1 MAQIKD
7 MTILDLG
14 LRDYEEVWRLQKE
27 FVARRRA
34 GEIPDTVIL
43 VEHPPVFTI
52 GRQPDAEASG
62 YLSPG
67 PSPKEG
73 GEFPFP
79 LGKGLGVRSAC
90 FSTLPS
96 AEPADSSVGLVVVE
110 RGGGI
115 TFHGP
120 GQLVGY
126 PIVDLRGRGRNIH
139 RFLRDLEEV
148 LIRTLRDFSLDA
160 QRRPGL
166 TGVWVGPKKIASI
179 GIAVRH
185 WVSYHGFA
193 LNVSVDL
200 RYFRMI
206 RPCGLDGTVITSM
219 SELLGREISLAEV
232 KPALVEHW
240 AELFSSE
247 DHAPSVASATLE
259 Y

>member
-1 MAQIKD
+1 

-14 LRDYEEVWRLQKE
+14 LREYNEVWRLQKE
-27 FVARRRA
+27 LVVRRRV
-34 GEIPDTVIL
+34 GEIPDTLIL
-43 VEHPPVFTI
+43 VEHPPVFTV
-52 GRQPDAEASG
+52 GRQA
-62 YLSPG
+62 SPG
-67 PSPKEG
+67 PFIFAGEAGEG
-73 GEFPFP
+73 
-79 LGKGLGVRSAC
+79 VQSRRS
-90 FSTLPS
+90 
-96 AEPADSSVGLVVVE
+96 LVAVE

-126 PIVDLRGRGRNIH
+126 PIVDLKSRGRDLH

-179 GIAVRH
+179 GIAVRQ

-206 RPCGLDGTVITSM
+206 RPCGLDGDVITSM
-219 SELLGREISLAEV
+219 SELLNREVSVAEV
-232 KPALVEHW
+232 KPALVRRW
-240 AELFSSE
+240 QELFTLTPV
-247 DHAPSVASATLE
+247 PSPL
-259 Y
+259 

>member
-1 MAQIKD
+1 VNC
-7 MTILDLG
+7 L
-14 LRDYEEVWRLQKE
+14 
-27 FVARRRA
+27 
-34 GEIPDTVIL
+34 
-43 VEHPPVFTI
+43 
-52 GRQPDAEASG
+52 
-62 YLSPG
+62 
-67 PSPKEG
+67 
-73 GEFPFP
+73 
-79 LGKGLGVRSAC
+79 
-90 FSTLPS
+90 
-96 AEPADSSVGLVVVE
+96 VVE

-126 PIVDLRGRGRNIH
+126 PIVDLRGRGRDIH

-166 TGVWVGPKKIASI
+166 TGVWVGQKKIASI

-206 RPCGLDGTVITSM
+206 RPCGLDGTVMTSM
-219 SELLGREISLAEV
+219 SELLGREISLDEV

-247 DHAPSVASATLE
+247 DHALNVASATLE

>member
-1 MAQIKD
+1 

-62 YLSPG
+62 DLSPG

-96 AEPADSSVGLVVVE
+96 AEPADSS
-110 RGGGI
+110 
-115 TFHGP
+115 
-120 GQLVGY
+120 
-126 PIVDLRGRGRNIH
+126 
-139 RFLRDLEEV
+139 
-148 LIRTLRDFSLDA
+148 
-160 QRRPGL
+160 
-166 TGVWVGPKKIASI
+166 
-179 GIAVRH
+179 
-185 WVSYHGFA
+185 
-193 LNVSVDL
+193 
-200 RYFRMI
+200 
-206 RPCGLDGTVITSM
+206 
-219 SELLGREISLAEV
+219 AEV
-232 KPALVEHW
+232 KGFHERAAQTTGVYIAHGH
-240 AELFSSE
+240 ELLTMLLSR
-247 DHAPSVASATLE
+247 

>member
-52 GRQPDAEASG
+52 GRLTVHSSQLDSFQ
-62 YLSPG
+62 LSIE
-67 PSPKEG
+67 K
-73 GEFPFP
+73 
-79 LGKGLGVRSAC
+79 LRTVNCQTVNCL
-90 FSTLPS
+90 
-96 AEPADSSVGLVVVE
+96 VVE

-126 PIVDLRGRGRNIH
+126 PIVDLRGRGRDIH

-166 TGVWVGPKKIASI
+166 TGVWVGQKKIASI

-247 DHAPSVASATLE
+247 DHAPNVASATLE

>member
-27 FVARRRA
+27 LVARRRA

-52 GRQPDAEASG
+52 GRQASPRPYSFAGEA
-62 YLSPG
+62 
-67 PSPKEG
+67 
-73 GEFPFP
+73 GEDEWSR
-79 LGKGLGVRSAC
+79 RS
-90 FSTLPS
+90 
-96 AEPADSSVGLVVVE
+96 LVVVE

-126 PIVDLRGRGRNIH
+126 PIVDLRGRGRDIH

-166 TGVWVGPKKIASI
+166 TGVWVGQKKIASI

-206 RPCGLDGTVITSM
+206 RPCGLDGTVMTSM

-232 KPALVEHW
+232 KPALVRRWQEVFT
-240 AELFSSE
+240 LTPV
-247 DHAPSVASATLE
+247 PSPL
-259 Y
+259 

>member
-1 MAQIKD
+1 VAQIKD

-27 FVARRRA
+27 LVVRRRA
-34 GEIPDTVIL
+34 GEILDTLIL
-43 VEHPPVFTI
+43 VEHPPVFTV
-52 GRQPDAEASG
+52 GRQAP
-62 YLSPG
+62 PG
-67 PSPKEG
+67 PFIFAGEAGEG
-73 GEFPFP
+73 VQSRRS
-79 LGKGLGVRSAC
+79 LGRS
-90 FSTLPS
+90 
-96 AEPADSSVGLVVVE
+96 LVAVE

-126 PIVDLRGRGRNIH
+126 PIIDLKSRGRDLH

-179 GIAVRH
+179 GIAVRQ

-193 LNVSVDL
+193 LNVFVDL

-206 RPCGLDGTVITSM
+206 RPCGLDGAVMTSM

-232 KPALVEHW
+232 KPALVRRWQEV
-240 AELFSSE
+240 FRPSPP
-247 DHAPSVASATLE
+247 APLPWLTHGRGVPAGAG
-259 Y
+259 

>member
-1 MAQIKD
+1 

-34 GEIPDTVIL
+34 GEIPDTLIL
-43 VEHPPVFTI
+43 VEHPPVFTV
-52 GRQPDAEASG
+52 GRHQTSSGLFAFAGEA
-62 YLSPG
+62 
-67 PSPKEG
+67 
-73 GEFPFP
+73 GEDEWSR
-79 LGKGLGVRSAC
+79 RS
-90 FSTLPS
+90 
-96 AEPADSSVGLVVVE
+96 LVVVE

-126 PIVDLRGRGRNIH
+126 PIVDLRGRGRDIH

-166 TGVWVGPKKIASI
+166 TGVWVGQKKIASI

-232 KPALVEHW
+232 KPALVRRWQEVFT
-240 AELFSSE
+240 LTPV
-247 DHAPSVASATLE
+247 PSPL
-259 Y
+259 

>member
-1 MAQIKD
+1 

-27 FVARRRA
+27 LVARRRA

-52 GRQPDAEASG
+52 GRLTVHSSQLDSFQ
-62 YLSPG
+62 LSIE
-67 PSPKEG
+67 K
-73 GEFPFP
+73 
-79 LGKGLGVRSAC
+79 LRTVNCQTVNCL
-90 FSTLPS
+90 
-96 AEPADSSVGLVVVE
+96 VVE

-126 PIVDLRGRGRNIH
+126 PIVDLRGRGRDIH

-166 TGVWVGPKKIASI
+166 TGVWVGQKKIASI

-232 KPALVEHW
+232 KPALVRRWQEVFT
-240 AELFSSE
+240 LTPV
-247 DHAPSVASATLE
+247 PSPL
-259 Y
+259 

>member
-1 MAQIKD
+1 M
-7 MTILDLG
+7 MILDLG

-52 GRQPDAEASG
+52 GRQASPRPYSFAGEA
-62 YLSPG
+62 
-67 PSPKEG
+67 
-73 GEFPFP
+73 GEDEWSR
-79 LGKGLGVRSAC
+79 RS
-90 FSTLPS
+90 
-96 AEPADSSVGLVVVE
+96 LVVVE

-126 PIVDLRGRGRNIH
+126 PIVDLRGRGRDIH

-166 TGVWVGPKKIASI
+166 TGVWVGQKKIASI

-232 KPALVEHW
+232 KPALVRRWQEVFT
-240 AELFSSE
+240 LTSV
-247 DHAPSVASATLE
+247 PSPL
-259 Y
+259 

>member
-1 MAQIKD
+1 MTQIKD

-27 FVARRRA
+27 LVARRRA

-52 GRQPDAEASG
+52 GRQASPRPYSFAGQWPAKANSPDE
-62 YLSPG
+62 
-67 PSPKEG
+67 
-73 GEFPFP
+73 
-79 LGKGLGVRSAC
+79 VWRS
-90 FSTLPS
+90 
-96 AEPADSSVGLVVVE
+96 LVVVE

-126 PIVDLRGRGRNIH
+126 PIVDLRGRGRDIH

-166 TGVWVGPKKIASI
+166 TGVWVGQKKIASI

-206 RPCGLDGTVITSM
+206 RPCGLDGTVMTSM

-232 KPALVEHW
+232 KPALVRRWQEVFI
-240 AELFSSE
+240 LTPV
-247 DHAPSVASATLE
+247 PSPL
-259 Y
+259 

>member
-1 MAQIKD
+1 M
-7 MTILDLG
+7 MILDLG

-52 GRQPDAEASG
+52 GRQA
-62 YLSPG
+62 SPG
-67 PSPKEG
+67 QTSS
-73 GEFPFP
+73 
-79 LGKGLGVRSAC
+79 GLFAFADEDEWARRS
-90 FSTLPS
+90 
-96 AEPADSSVGLVVVE
+96 LVVVE

-126 PIVDLRGRGRNIH
+126 PILDLKSRGRDLH

-166 TGVWVGPKKIASI
+166 TGVWVGQKKIASI

-232 KPALVEHW
+232 KPALVRRWQEVFT
-240 AELFSSE
+240 LTPV
-247 DHAPSVASATLE
+247 PSPL
-259 Y
+259 

>member
-27 FVARRRA
+27 LVARRRA

-52 GRQPDAEASG
+52 GRQA
-62 YLSPG
+62 SPG
-67 PSPKEG
+67 QTSSG
-73 GEFPFP
+73 LFALAGEA
-79 LGKGLGVRSAC
+79 GEDEWSRRS
-90 FSTLPS
+90 
-96 AEPADSSVGLVVVE
+96 LVVVE

-126 PIVDLRGRGRNIH
+126 PIVDLRGRGRDIH

-166 TGVWVGPKKIASI
+166 TGVWVGQKKIASI

-247 DHAPSVASATLE
+247 DHAPNVASATLE

>member
-1 MAQIKD
+1 

-34 GEIPDTVIL
+34 GEIPDTLIL
-43 VEHPPVFTI
+43 VEHPPVFTV
-52 GRQPDAEASG
+52 GRQASSG
-62 YLSPG
+62 LLIWTSPPAPPLKG
-67 PSPKEG
+67 EGSLPSPLRG
-73 GEFPFP
+73 GDGGGVFP
-79 LGKGLGVRSAC
+79 LL
-90 FSTLPS
+90 
-96 AEPADSSVGLVVVE
+96 VVE

-126 PIVDLRGRGRNIH
+126 PIVDLKSRGRDLH

-148 LIRTLRDFSLDA
+148 LIRTLRDFSLDTH
-160 QRRPGL
+160 RKSGL

-179 GIAVRH
+179 GIAVRQ

-193 LNVSVDL
+193 LNVSIDL

-206 RPCGLDGTVITSM
+206 RPCGLDGDVMTSM
-219 SELLGREISLAEV
+219 SELLNREVSVAEV
-232 KPALVEHW
+232 KPVLMEHW
-240 AELFSSE
+240 QKYAGG
-247 DHAPSVASATLE
+247 
-259 Y
+259 

>member
-1 MAQIKD
+1 

-43 VEHPPVFTI
+43 VEHPPVFTV
-52 GRQPDAEASG
+52 GRLTVHSSQLDSFQ
-62 YLSPG
+62 LSIE
-67 PSPKEG
+67 K
-73 GEFPFP
+73 
-79 LGKGLGVRSAC
+79 LRTVNCQTVNCL
-90 FSTLPS
+90 
-96 AEPADSSVGLVVVE
+96 VVE

-126 PIVDLRGRGRNIH
+126 PIVDLKSRGRNIH

-148 LIRTLRDFSLDA
+148 LIRTLRDFSLEA
-160 QRRPGL
+160 HQRSGL
-166 TGVWVGPKKIASI
+166 TGVWVGPQKIASI
-179 GIAVRH
+179 GIAVRQ

-206 RPCGLDGTVITSM
+206 RPCGLDGAVITSM
-219 SELLGREISLAEV
+219 SELLNREVSVTEV
-232 KPALVEHW
+232 KPALVERW
-240 AELFSSE
+240 QEVFTLTPV
-247 DHAPSVASATLE
+247 PSPL
-259 Y
+259 

>member
-1 MAQIKD
+1 

-27 FVARRRA
+27 LVARRRA

-52 GRQPDAEASG
+52 GRLTVHSSQLDSFQ
-62 YLSPG
+62 LSIE
-67 PSPKEG
+67 K
-73 GEFPFP
+73 
-79 LGKGLGVRSAC
+79 LRTVNCQTVNCL
-90 FSTLPS
+90 
-96 AEPADSSVGLVVVE
+96 VVE

-126 PIVDLRGRGRNIH
+126 PIVDLRGRGRDIH

-166 TGVWVGPKKIASI
+166 TGVWVGQKKIASI

-206 RPCGLDGTVITSM
+206 RPCGLDGTVMTSM

-232 KPALVEHW
+232 KPALVRRWQEVFT
-240 AELFSSE
+240 LTPV
-247 DHAPSVASATLE
+247 PSPL
-259 Y
+259 

>member
-1 MAQIKD
+1 

-34 GEIPDTVIL
+34 GEIPDTLIL
-43 VEHPPVFTI
+43 VEHPPVFTV
-52 GRQPDAEASG
+52 GRHQTSSG
-62 YLSPG
+62 LFAFAD
-67 PSPKEG
+67 ED
-73 GEFPFP
+73 EWAR
-79 LGKGLGVRSAC
+79 RS
-90 FSTLPS
+90 
-96 AEPADSSVGLVVVE
+96 LVVVE

-126 PIVDLRGRGRNIH
+126 PIVDLRGRGRDIH

-160 QRRPGL
+160 HRKTGL

-179 GIAVRH
+179 GIAVRQ

-200 RYFRMI
+200 RYFRLI
-206 RPCGLDGTVITSM
+206 RPCGLDGDVITSM
-219 SELLGREISLAEV
+219 SELLNREVSVAEV
-232 KPALVEHW
+232 KPVLVEHW

-247 DHAPSVASATLE
+247 DHAPNVASATLK

>member
-1 MAQIKD
+1 M
-7 MTILDLG
+7 MILDLG

-52 GRQPDAEASG
+52 GRQA
-62 YLSPG
+62 SPG
-67 PSPKEG
+67 PYIFAGQWPAKANSPDE
-73 GEFPFP
+73 
-79 LGKGLGVRSAC
+79 VWRS
-90 FSTLPS
+90 
-96 AEPADSSVGLVVVE
+96 LVVVE

-126 PIVDLRGRGRNIH
+126 PIVDLRGRGRDIH

-166 TGVWVGPKKIASI
+166 TGVWVGQKKLASI

-206 RPCGLDGTVITSM
+206 RPCGLDGTVMTSM

-247 DHAPSVASATLE
+247 DHAPNVASATLE